1 MCQFS
6 ITRSFFSLQFSSLAF
21 FGTFVLLVLAQVK
34 HEIDYIYINVVASSV
49 ASVKCFLK
57 LLAPQTGCRLSVE

>member
-6 ITRSFFSLQFSSLAF
+6 ITRSFFSLQFSSCF
-21 FGTFVLLVLAQVK
+21 FGTFLLLVLAQVK

-49 ASVKCFLK
+49 ANVKCFLK
-57 LLAPQTGCRLSVE
+57 LLAPRTGCRLSVE